1 MLYNLKKRSNVHFRK
16 TMCCWWRLLCLGRGI
31 ACGDT
36 LEGTAD
42 KVRLERL
49 ELLHPH
55 RLHVERPGQPGGGF
69 QLVWGEKVWLPQ
81 LGGGLGPCE
90 ARASTT
96 HPRPLPSETCII
108 FNVANTGVR

>member
-1 MLYNLKKRSNVHFRK
+1 M
-16 TMCCWWRLLCLGRGI
+16 GRGI

-55 RLHVERPGQPGGGF
+55 RLHVERPGQPGGG
-69 QLVWGEKVWLPQ
+69 VPAG
-81 LGGGLGPCE
+81 LGGKGVAPPTGGRVGSVRGPRVNDPPQ
-90 ARASTT
+90 AIA
-96 HPRPLPSETCII
+96 
-108 FNVANTGVR
+108 V